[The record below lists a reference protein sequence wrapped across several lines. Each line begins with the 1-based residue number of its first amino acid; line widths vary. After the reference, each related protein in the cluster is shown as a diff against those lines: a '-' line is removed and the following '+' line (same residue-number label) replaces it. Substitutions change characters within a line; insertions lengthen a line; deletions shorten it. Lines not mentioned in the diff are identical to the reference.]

1 MLGAQGGILNNGFV
15 TALAGLVEFS
25 IKQLSLPPFAVAWET
40 LQRWVWLGLVGLLRA
55 PGPPA
60 ALSGP
65 SCLGCALRLGGQ
77 PGDSRSEAELVPK
90 PYPGVPTDVQA
101 APVWWG
107 KAKAS
112 P

>member
-1 MLGAQGGILNNGFV
+1 MTV
-15 TALAGLVEFS
+15 LAGLVEFS
-25 IKQLSLPPFAVAWET
+25 IKQLSLAPFAVAWEM
-40 LQRWVWLGLVGLLRA
+40 LQRRVWLGVFGLLRA

-60 ALSGP
+60 ALSAP
-65 SCLGCALRLGGQ
+65 SCLGRALRLGGQ
-77 PGDSRSEAELVPK
+77 PGDSRAEAELVPK

-101 APVWWG
+101 APVRWG